1 MVDVDTGVLVSTI
14 PGDGEVCRCFAKSNL
29 TVVAE
34 TTKKLRL
41 LYDGQSYF
49 MSQLLTNKL
58 EIYVDLLD
66 KHVKILI
73 KPQVPN
79 LTWRTSICILM
90 SGFPLKSNIFL
101 TDRQSSQKKLIS

>member
-41 LYDGQSYF
+41 LYDG
-49 MSQLLTNKL
+49 
-58 EIYVDLLD
+58 
-66 KHVKILI
+66 
-73 KPQVPN
+73 
-79 LTWRTSICILM
+79 
-90 SGFPLKSNIFL
+90 
-101 TDRQSSQKKLIS
+101 